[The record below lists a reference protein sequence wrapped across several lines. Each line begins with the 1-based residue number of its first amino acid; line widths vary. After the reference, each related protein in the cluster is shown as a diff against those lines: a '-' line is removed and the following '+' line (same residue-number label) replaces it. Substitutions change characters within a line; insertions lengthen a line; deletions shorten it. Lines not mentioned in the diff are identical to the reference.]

1 MKSSLTVGLLLL
13 STLLACSHPNEK
25 RNVFPMALKEYNT
38 ALLWKNFNVAFSYLD
53 YKDARG
59 EAARL
64 RRRSEKLRVVEVE
77 PLESTIAPDGDSAT
91 ALVRFSWYEEADL
104 TVQKGS
110 ELQHWKR
117 IEGEWRMSGRK
128 LPKDES
134 MDPSPFLPK
143 KSKKPPSKPDP
154 DADDDS

>member
-1 MKSSLTVGLLLL
+1 MKSSLTVGLLLIC
-13 STLLACSHPNEK
+13 SLLACSHPNEK
-25 RNVFPMALKEYNT
+25 RNLFPLALKEYNT

-53 YKDARG
+53 YEDARS

-64 RRRSEKLRVVEVE
+64 RRRSEQLRVVEVE
-77 PLESTIAPDGDSAT
+77 PLESNISADGESAT

-110 ELQHWKR
+110 ELQQWKR
-117 IEGEWRMSGRK
+117 IDGEWRMSGRK

-134 MDPSPFLPK
+134 LAPSPFLPK
-143 KSKKPPSKPDP
+143 KSKKEPSESDS
-154 DADDDS
+154 DAAEDS